1 MTVARKLPKLE
12 PLSAFFWTSGV
23 TGILRIQHC
32 NACGHWQHPPLVR
45 CMVCHSADVSPQP
58 VSGRGKVV
66 SWTVNHQIWQQ
77 GMEEPFIFAV
87 IALAEQ
93 AELYVFTNLL
103 CAPGEAVSGM
113 DVAVEFEQN
122 EDVWLPLFRPVAAS
136 AHA

>member
-12 PLSAFFWTSGV
+12 PLSAFFWTSGAE
-23 TGILRIQHC
+23 GILRIQHC
-32 NACGHWQHPPLVR
+32 DACGHWQHPPLVR
-45 CMVCHSADVSPQP
+45 CMVCHSAELSPQP

-66 SWTVNHQIWQQ
+66 SWTVNHQVWQQ

-103 CAPGEAVSGM
+103 CAPDQAVSGM

-122 EDVWLPLFRPVAAS
+122 EDVWLPFFRPVAAS